1 MSFNQVIAIL
11 RARWVILVAI
21 IGLAVVVSSAV
32 SFLQPKQYTS
42 TSSVVVDVKSPDP
55 VVGMVLPGMMT
66 PGYMAT
72 QIDLIQSERV
82 ARRVIDSLHLADA
95 PILRA
100 QWQSVT
106 KGRGDIK
113 VWIAETLG
121 KNLKIEPSRESNVIS
136 ISYTATDPTFAMA
149 MVNAYV
155 DAYIAA
161 TADLRVEPAKQYSTL
176 FESLATQL
184 RTRLEKAQDRL
195 SEYQK
200 SAGLMAT
207 DERLDVETARLNDL
221 SAQVVTLQAMSV
233 DAAGRRKEAS
243 SGDRGDKSTE
253 VLNNPSVA
261 ALKADLA
268 RQEVKLDELS
278 ARFGDAHP
286 QVLEVKENIRSARG
300 KLAAEINRV
309 RGSLGINADVMLD
322 RVNSAKAE
330 LEKQREKLL
339 KLKEQRNN
347 AAVLSR
353 DVENLQ
359 KAYDAVQARL
369 NQSNIEA
376 QATQT
381 NLAVLKYGSV
391 PLSPSSPRIFLNV
404 AVALFVGI
412 LVAVGT
418 ALSVELLDR
427 RVRTNADI
435 VEVLN
440 LPIIGVMLKTDNL
453 QVGFL
458 RRRNP
463 LWSIAHSSSR
473 SITVT

>member
-1 MSFNQVIAIL
+1 MSFSQVFAIL
-11 RARWVILVAI
+11 RARWVILVSI
-21 IGLAVVVSSAV
+21 VGLAVVVAAV
-32 SFLQPKQYTS
+32 VSMMLPKQYTS

-72 QIDLIQSERV
+72 QVDLIQSERV
-82 ARRVIDSLHLADA
+82 ARRVIDALHLADA
-95 PILRA
+95 PILRD
-100 QWQSVT
+100 QWREAT
-106 KGRGDIK
+106 KGQGDIK

-121 KNLKIEPSRESNVIS
+121 RSLKVEPSRESNVIN
-136 ISYTATDPTFAMA
+136 ISYSAAEPNFAMT

-155 DAYIAA
+155 DSYIST
-161 TADLRVEPAKQYSTL
+161 TADLRVEPAKQFSSL

-184 RTRLEKAQDRL
+184 RGRLEKAQDRL

-221 SAQVVTLQAMSV
+221 SAQVVTLQALEA
-233 DAAGRRKEAS
+233 DAAGRQREARS
-243 SGDRGDKSTE
+243 FEGGDKSTE
-253 VLNNPSVA
+253 VLNNPGVT

-278 ARFGDAHP
+278 ARYGDAHP
-286 QVLEVKENIRSARG
+286 QVLEARENIRSARA
-300 KLAAEINRV
+300 KLTQEINRV
-309 RGSLGINADVMLD
+309 RGSLGINADVMHG
-322 RVNSAKAE
+322 RVGQAKAE

-339 KLKEQRNN
+339 RLKEQRNN
-347 AAVLSR
+347 ASVLSR

-369 NQSNIEA
+369 NQSNIES

-381 NLAVLKYGSV
+381 NLSVLRYGSA
-391 PLSPSSPRIFLNV
+391 PLRPSSPRIFLNV
-404 AVALFVGI
+404 GVALFVGL
-412 LVAVGT
+412 LVAIGT
-418 ALSVELLDR
+418 ALGVELLDR
-427 RVRTNADI
+427 RVRTNMDI

-458 RRRNP
+458 RKRNP
-463 LWSIAHSSSR
+463 LWSIANPTSR
-473 SITVT
+473 SVTVA

>member
-1 MSFNQVIAIL
+1 MSFSQVIAIL
-11 RARWVILVAI
+11 RARWIILAAI
-21 IGLAVVVSSAV
+21 IGLAVVVSSVV

-42 TSSVVVDVKSPDP
+42 TSTVVVDVKSPDP
-55 VVGMVLPGMMT
+55 VVGMVLPGMMA

-82 ARRVIDSLHLADA
+82 ARRVIDTLHLADA
-95 PILRA
+95 PVLRE
-100 QWQSVT
+100 QWQLVT

-121 KNLKIEPSRESNVIS
+121 KSLKIEPSRESNVINF
-136 ISYTATDPTFAMA
+136 SYSAADPNFAMA

-176 FESLATQL
+176 FESLARQL
-184 RTRLEKAQDRL
+184 RARLEKAQDRL

-200 SAGLMAT
+200 DAGLMAT

-221 SAQVVTLQAMSV
+221 SAQVVSLQAMEA
-233 DAAGRRKEAS
+233 DASGRRLQAS
-243 SGDRGDKSTE
+243 SIERGDKSSE
-253 VLNNPSVA
+253 VLNNPGVA

-300 KLAAEINRV
+300 KLTAEINRV
-309 RGSLGINADVMLD
+309 RGSLGINADVMHG
-322 RVNSAKAE
+322 RVGSAKAE

-339 KLKEQRNN
+339 KLKEQRNS
-347 AAVLSR
+347 ASVLSR

-369 NQSNIEA
+369 NQSNIES

-381 NLAVLKYGSV
+381 NLAVLKYGSM
-391 PLSPSSPRIFLNV
+391 PLAPSSPRIFLNV

-412 LVAVGT
+412 LVALGT
-418 ALSVELLDR
+418 ALCVELLDR
-427 RVRTNADI
+427 RVRTHADI
-435 VEVLN
+435 VEALN

>member
-1 MSFNQVIAIL
+1 MSFNQVLAIL
-11 RARWVILVAI
+11 RARWVILAAI
-21 IGLAVVVSSAV
+21 VGLAVVVSAGV
-32 SFLQPKQYTS
+32 SLLLPKQYTS
-42 TSSVVVDVKSPDP
+42 TSTVVVDVKSPDP

-82 ARRVIDSLHLADA
+82 ARRVIDTLRLSEA
-95 PILRA
+95 PVLRE
-100 QWQSVT
+100 QWQQAT
-106 KGRGDIK
+106 KGRGDFK

-121 KNLKIEPSRESNVIS
+121 KSLKIEPSRESNVIN
-136 ISYTATDPTFAMA
+136 ISYSATDPNFAMA

-161 TADLRVEPAKQYSTL
+161 TADLRVEPAKQFSTL
-176 FESLATQL
+176 FESLSTQL
-184 RTRLEKAQDRL
+184 RTRLEKAQERL

-200 SAGLMAT
+200 STGLMAT

-221 SAQVVTLQAMSV
+221 SGQVVTLQALEA
-233 DAAGRRKEAS
+233 DASGRQRQARS
-243 SGDRGDKSTE
+243 IDGGDKSTE
-253 VLNNPSVA
+253 VLNNPGVA

-286 QVLEVKENIRSARG
+286 QVLEAKENIRSARA
-300 KLAAEINRV
+300 KLSAEINRV
-309 RGSLGINADVMLD
+309 RGSLGINADVMHS
-322 RVNSAKAE
+322 RVSAAQAE

-339 KLKEQRNN
+339 RLKEQRNN
-347 AAVLSR
+347 ASVLSR

-381 NLAVLKYGSV
+381 NLAVLKYGSM
-391 PLSPSSPRIFLNV
+391 PLAPSSPRIFLNV

-418 ALSVELLDR
+418 ALMVELLDR

-458 RRRNP
+458 RRKNP
-463 LWSIAHSSSR
+463 LWSIANPSSR